1 MLENLTSIQGESEPD
16 GASESGGNSGDGGEK
31 DSVHSAETDS
41 RAQDVG
47 GRVREDGEVLRLQA
61 ALSQAEEQ
69 NQLLNREYSQLL
81 KEKEV
86 SETHCT
92 I

>member
-16 GASESGGNSGDGGEK
+16 GASESGSNSGGGEK
-31 DSVHSAETDS
+31 DNVHLAETDS
-41 RAQDVG
+41 RAQDAG
-47 GRVREDGEVLRLQA
+47 GRVREDGEVLQLQA

-86 SETHCT
+86 SVTHCT
-92 I
+92 V